1 MWRESADAIVGL
13 SLLTLLLIGAFTD
26 LRSRRIDNRIGLGLI
41 LLFALHQLLAASAP
55 PPWRS
60 VAIGIGMLVVGIII
74 WRRGLIGGG
83 DAKLLAVM
91 AMWAGPTE
99 VVGFLVATSLAGG
112 VLALL
117 TLWYRHIGWAYL
129 APLRTTMGQIA
140 ASRLPT
146 VGIGIS
152 AGLPYGV
159 AIAAGGCWLW
169 LRLFVN

>member
-13 SLLTLLLIGAFTD
+13 SLLTLLLVGAFTD
-26 LRSRRIDNRIGLGLI
+26 LRSRRIDNRISLGL
-41 LLFALHQLLAASAP
+41 LALFALHQALSAAP
-55 PPWRS
+55 PPLWRA
-60 VAIGIGMLVVGIII
+60 VAVGIGMLALGIFA
-74 WRRGLIGGG
+74 WRRRLIGGG

-91 AMWAGPTE
+91 GMWAGTAELP
-99 VVGFLVATSLAGG
+99 GFLLVTTLAGG

-117 TLWYRHIGWAYL
+117 TLWYRHIGWAFL
-129 APLRTTMGQIA
+129 APLRVAIGQLPTP
-140 ASRLPT
+140 RLPAA
-146 VGIGIS
+146 GISLS

>member
-13 SLLTLLLIGAFTD
+13 SLLTLLLVGACTD
-26 LRSRRIDNRIGLGLI
+26 LRSRRIDNQVSLGI
-41 LLFALHQLLAASAP
+41 LGLFALHQVLAVAP
-55 PPWRS
+55 PPLWRA
-60 VAIGIGMLVVGIII
+60 VATGIVLLAVGIVA

-91 AMWAGPTE
+91 AMWAGPSE
-99 VVGFLVATSLAGG
+99 LLGFLLVTTLAGG

-117 TLWYRHIGWAYL
+117 ALWYRHVGWAYL
-129 APLRTTMGQIA
+129 APLRVAVG
-140 ASRLPT
+140 RLPAA
-146 VGIGIS
+146 GISLS

-169 LRLFVN
+169 SRLFVN